1 MTNVT
6 IPDTM
11 TDTISDPITETKT
24 ELILDNMSDQNCD
37 VSALSY
43 GYIQSITCVTLSS
56 FPILQNIARAA
67 KKYIELDIM
76 KL

>member
-11 TDTISDPITETKT
+11 TDIISDPITETKT
-24 ELILDNMSDQNCD
+24 DLILDNMADQNWD

-43 GYIQSITCVTLSS
+43 EYIQSITCVTLSS
-56 FPILQNIARAA
+56 FTIYYKTSP
-67 KKYIELDIM
+67 E
-76 KL
+76 